1 MLLLPL
7 YIYLGFF
14 IISDKKNQ
22 HQNSAIFLSHLKILA
37 YSNLPE
43 LMFANSLC
51 IIIIF
56 PQPDRTSLNYSFV
69 LF

>member
-22 HQNSAIFLSHLKILA
+22 HQNSAIFYPI
-37 YSNLPE
+37 
-43 LMFANSLC
+43 
-51 IIIIF
+51 
-56 PQPDRTSLNYSFV
+56 
-69 LF
+69 

>member
-1 MLLLPL
+1 MFLLVL
-7 YIYLGFF
+7 YICLGFC
-14 IISDKKNQ
+14 IISAKKNP
-22 HQNSAIFLSHLKILA
+22 HLPHLKILV

-43 LMFANSLC
+43 LMFTNSLC

>member
-14 IISDKKNQ
+14 IISDKKN
-22 HQNSAIFLSHLKILA
+22 SAPKISHVLSHLKILV

-51 IIIIF
+51 IIF
-56 PQPDRTSLNYSFV
+56 SLS
-69 LF
+69 LIKLH